1 MNDKINNKINTAME
15 SLNGI
20 IPAEPT
26 PFLATR
32 IFALLRRAPAANVWQ
47 RVSAYI
53 KKPAVAVC
61 SVMLLLF
68 LNIALFSSPGFS
80 ILKQSAAK
88 RIASSNKYDFAINAE
103 GIYDTENQ
111 EP

>member
-1 MNDKINNKINTAME
+1 ME
-15 SLNGI
+15 SLDGI

-32 IFALLRRAPAANVWQ
+32 IYAVLHRVPVANIWQ

-61 SVMLLLF
+61 SVMLLLI
-68 LNIALFSSPGFS
+68 LNIALFSSAGFS
-80 ILKQSAAK
+80 FSKQSAAK